1 MKPGTGIPARAY
13 LIATALSIPMWWIVV
28 AGFRGVL
35 PGDSYL
41 VTVSIFAVALLVMF
55 LVAGAL
61 GSFHGWLVEHRSE
74 RMRHLRQQIAL
85 ERLLEGG
92 SKTWEDAA

>member
-1 MKPGTGIPARAY
+1 MTIRPHAY
-13 LIATALSIPMWWIVV
+13 LI
-28 AGFRGVL
+28 GVL
-35 PGDSYL
+35 FSVPLWVIIISALRGTLSHSYL
-41 VTVSIFAVALLVMF
+41 VDVAILAAALMTMF
-55 LVAGAL
+55 FVAGVL
-61 GSFHGWLVEHRSE
+61 GIFHAYVTEHRSE

>member
-1 MKPGTGIPARAY
+1 MTIRPRAY
-13 LIATALSIPMWWIVV
+13 I
-28 AGFRGVL
+28 FGVL
-35 PGDSYL
+35 FSVPLWVIIISALRGTLSHSYIVDVAIL
-41 VTVSIFAVALLVMF
+41 AAALLGMF
-55 LVAGAL
+55 LVAGVL
-61 GSFHGWLVEHRSE
+61 GIVHGWLVEHRSE